1 MTTAP
6 APAPAPGPAGARPE
20 SATMADSAATRA
32 FRERIAR
39 VDAQAEEAAARR
51 QHPKGKSTARERIAE
66 LLDADSFL
74 EIGRYTGSGAGE
86 GARPSGVVTG
96 FGQIGG
102 RQVAVYSQDFSV
114 SGGALGA
121 IEGDKIVR
129 LLDDALR
136 LRIPV
141 IGLID
146 SGGAKIQEGVGAL
159 RQYGRIFNRTC
170 AASGLVPQI
179 SVILGPC
186 AGGAVYSPALTDFVI
201 ATREASHMFVTG
213 PDVVRAVTGEQISA
227 EELGGAR
234 IHGRVSG
241 VVHYVAEDE
250 SDALEQVRT
259 LLAYLPSS
267 ADQEAP
273 RYDYDDAARAAD
285 AAAAASVGSLV
296 PASSRQAYDVAEVVA
311 AVVDHGELVQVQEVF
326 APNVVIGFACFEGRP
341 VGIAANQPLAD
352 AGTLDVNAS
361 EKLARF
367 VRFCDAFG
375 LPVVTFVDV
384 PGYRPGAEQE
394 HAGII
399 RRGAKVINAYA
410 TATVPLVT
418 VILRKAYGGAYIV
431 MGSKAIGAD
440 LNFCWPGAEIAVLG
454 AQGAVGIIHRRDLAR
469 VREERGEE
477 AAAAERERLVAQ
489 YADSVINPDKAVAI
503 GEIDAVIAPE
513 ATRSVIVDSLAALA
527 DKRDARHVP
536 AKKHDNIPL

>member
-1 MTTAP
+1 MTTT
-6 APAPAPGPAGARPE
+6 PAPGPAGARPE

-241 VVHYVAEDE
+241 VVHYVAQDE

-273 RYDYDDAARAAD
+273 RYDYDGAARAAD

-536 AKKHDNIPL
+536 TKKHDNIPL

>member
-1 MTTAP
+1 MTTT
-6 APAPAPGPAGARPE
+6 PAPGPAGARPE

-311 AVVDHGELVQVQEVF
+311 ALVDHGELVQVQEVF

-454 AQGAVGIIHRRDLAR
+454 AQGAVGIIHRRDLAK
-469 VREERGEE
+469 VRDEQGEE
-477 AAAAERERLVAQ
+477 AATAEHERLVAE
-489 YADSVINPDKAVAI
+489 YTDAVINPDKAVAI

-513 ATRSVIVDSLAALA
+513 DTRNVIVDSLAALRA
-527 DKRDARHVP
+527 KNDARP
-536 AKKHDNIPL
+536 ESPKKHDNIPL